1 MKNLFSTV
9 RTAWSRRKKKQGTG
23 ADSGPESQQTQPF
36 SKDLDTNLQKLKDIF
51 SLCSDVIFREFLI
64 NQQEGLRG
72 ALIYI
77 DGLAD
82 KTMISDQIM
91 KTNILELPMAEPGLE
106 LTRSNAFH
114 IIKNRCLSI
123 HQVKE
128 TTNLADVIDGITSG
142 DTVLL
147 IDGFAT
153 ALINGVRGWETRK
166 VTSPEAEVVIRGP
179 QEAFVETLR
188 TNTSM
193 LRRKIKNP
201 NLKIETLKLGEVT
214 NTDVAI
220 AYIKGIVHDDIVA
233 EVRRRLGAVKV
244 DSILE
249 SGYVEEIIGDGP
261 LSPFPL
267 VNHSERPDKIAAML
281 LEGRV
286 AIFTDGTPEVLTV
299 PTLFIEF
306 IHSPDDYY
314 EKFYHGSLVRIVR
327 FGALIMTLALPS
339 LYVAVITFQQ
349 EMLPTPLMLSIAGQR
364 EMVPFPAFMETLIME
379 ISFEA
384 LREAGVRL
392 PRQVGQA
399 VSIVGAL
406 IIGEAAVRA
415 GIVAAATV
423 IIVAVTGISSFML
436 STSAGITIRMLRFP
450 MMVLSATMGL
460 FGLSVGLVTI
470 LVHLATLR
478 SFGVPYLSPVAPT
491 TTGDLKDVLF
501 RAPWWAMFTRPRLLG
516 GMKDPQRQ
524 QFRLKPTP
532 PETRE

>member
-1 MKNLFSTV
+1 MKNLF
-9 RTAWSRRKKKQGTG
+9 RTAMTPWFQHRKKQGQG
-23 ADSGPESQQTQPF
+23 KNSSPESPQNQTLN
-36 SKDLDTNLQKLKDIF
+36 KNLDTNLQKLRDIF
-51 SLCSDVIFREFLI
+51 SLCSDVVFREFHI

-82 KTMISDQIM
+82 KTQISDHIM
-91 KTNILELPMAEPGLE
+91 SATILELPVAAPGLE

-114 IIKNRCLSI
+114 IIKNRCLRI

-128 TTNLADVIDGITSG
+128 TTQLAAVINGITSG

-153 ALINGVRGWETRK
+153 ALINGARGWETRE
-166 VTSPEAEVVIRGP
+166 VSSPETEVVIRGP

-188 TNTSM
+188 TNTSL

-220 AYIKGIVHDDIVA
+220 VYIKGIVHDDIVA
-233 EVRRRLGAVKV
+233 EVKRRLGAIKV

-249 SGYVEEIIGDGP
+249 SGYIEELIGDGP

-314 EKFYHGSLVRIVR
+314 EKFYVGSLLRVVRL
-327 FGALIMTLALPS
+327 GALILTIGLPS
-339 LYVAVITFQQ
+339 LYVAVITFHQ

-364 EMVPFPAFMETLIME
+364 EVVPFPAFVETLLME

-423 IIVAVTGISSFML
+423 IVVAITGISSFML
-436 STSAGITIRMLRFP
+436 SHSAGITIRMLRFP
-450 MMVLSATMGL
+450 MMILSATLGL
-460 FGLSVGLVTI
+460 FGLSAGLVTI

-478 SFGVPYLSPVAPT
+478 SFGVPYLSPVAPIS
-491 TTGDLKDVLF
+491 TGDLKDVLF
-501 RAPWWAMFTRPRLLG
+501 RAPWWAMFKRPRLLG

-524 QFRLKPTP
+524 KFRLKPTP
-532 PETRE
+532 PETRN